1 MRRGPYQKARRRSGG
16 GVRARFAILP
26 SILAAFLIAGLA
38 LATVGAV
45 AALAFFGSDL
55 PAAEDFAKD
64 PLALSSKVYDRTG
77 TELLY
82 QFEEQRREIVA
93 LDQVPQQLIDATL
106 GAEDKTFWTN
116 PGIDVFGILR
126 AVRDDLLH
134 RQVVSGASTITQQ
147 LVKQRIV
154 GDEVSVTRK
163 VKEAILA
170 VEVTRTYSKQQILEL
185 YLNQIY
191 YGNQAYGIKAASQ
204 TYFGKSDLGTLTLA
218 ECALL
223 AGLPQSPSALDPSDP
238 GNVANAQGRRAYV
251 LSQMVDMGAITEA
264 QAAAADQEPIKV
276 AGAQITQIKAPH
288 FVFQVKQ
295 QLIQILGSEA
305 AINRGGY
312 KIITSLDMKKQEIAE
327 RQVREWVDFLHNR
340 NVWNAALVSI
350 DPRTGEVLAYVG
362 SVDYYNRDDPR
373 VQGQFDVAG
382 LGLRQPGSSF
392 KMFNYVTA
400 LKKGATPATVV
411 VDARTDFTGRA
422 DPASMGPSTCGYC
435 PQNADLQYHGPIT
448 MRQAIRE
455 SRNVPAVKFLQ
466 QYSGIE
472 DTIQTAKDLGITTP
486 IDPATIG
493 LSLTL
498 GAKEVH
504 LVDMASAYGVLANM
518 GTRVTPTYVL
528 RVEDARGKVVW
539 EHKDYEQKQVLDKSI
554 AWLMTD
560 ILKDT
565 TNPQKD
571 FIFGQWTNIG
581 RVAALKT
588 GTTDNLRDVY
598 SVGYVPTLVTGV
610 WMGNSNNS
618 EMSSVDF
625 SSAMGPGQLWRDYM
639 KEALA
644 DTPATDWERPADIV
658 TMNIVSAPGATGGYG
673 SGLLPSALSPFT
685 TPENF
690 VKGKV
695 PAKQDD
701 WFVQGCPAPDG
712 TRKVALQLKE
722 NAPASWTRYTDQW
735 VTDANAGKHTY
746 GRYSWNV
753 LGSQPCP
760 SPSPSLTPV
769 PTRTPSGP
777 PTPVPTR
784 TPAITPTPI
793 PTPTP
798 KKT

>member
-1 MRRGPYQKARRRSGG
+1 
-16 GVRARFAILP
+16 
-26 SILAAFLIAGLA
+26 
-38 LATVGAV
+38 
-45 AALAFFGSDL
+45 
-55 PAAEDFAKD
+55 
-64 PLALSSKVYDRTG
+64 
-77 TELLY
+77 
-82 QFEEQRREIVA
+82 
-93 LDQVPQQLIDATL
+93 
-106 GAEDKTFWTN
+106 
-116 PGIDVFGILR
+116 
-126 AVRDDLLH
+126 
-134 RQVVSGASTITQQ
+134 
-147 LVKQRIV
+147 
-154 GDEVSVTRK
+154 
-163 VKEAILA
+163 
-170 VEVTRTYSKQQILEL
+170 
-185 YLNQIY
+185 
-191 YGNQAYGIKAASQ
+191 
-204 TYFGKSDLGTLTLA
+204 
-218 ECALL
+218 
-223 AGLPQSPSALDPSDP
+223 
-238 GNVANAQGRRAYV
+238 
-251 LSQMVDMGAITEA
+251 MVDMGAITEA
-264 QAAAADQEPIKV
+264 QAAAADTEPITV

-288 FVFQVKQ
+288 FVFQVRQ
-295 QLIQILGSEA
+295 QLEQILGTDA
-305 AINRGGY
+305 AIDRGGY

-327 RQVREWVDFLHNR
+327 RQVREWVDFLHNV

-350 DPRTGEVLAYVG
+350 DPQTGEVLAYVG

-422 DPASMGPSTCGYC
+422 DPNNLGPNTCGYC

-455 SRNVPAVKFLQ
+455 SRNVPAVKFLS

-472 DTIQTAKDLGITTP
+472 DTIQTAKDMGITTP
-486 IDPATIG
+486 IDPNTIG

-518 GTRVTPTYVL
+518 GVRVTPTYVL

-539 EHKDYEQKQVLDKSI
+539 EHKDYEQKRVLDQSI

-560 ILKDT
+560 ILKDM
-565 TNPQKD
+565 TNPAKD

-598 SVGYVPTLVTGV
+598 SVGYVPSLVTGV

-618 EMSSVDF
+618 EMSAVNF
-625 SSAMGPGQLWRDYM
+625 NSAMGPGQLWRDYM

-644 DTPATDWERPADIV
+644 DTPPADWDRPADIV
-658 TMNIVSAPGATGGYG
+658 TLNVVSAPGAFGGYG
-673 SGLLPSALSPFT
+673 SGLLPSSLSPFSM
-685 TPENF
+685 PENF
-690 VKGKV
+690 IKGKT

-701 WFVQGCPAPDG
+701 WFVQGCVKADG
-712 TRKVALQLKE
+712 TRSVALQLKE
-722 NAPASWTRYTDQW
+722 NAPALWTRYTDKW
-735 VTDANAGKHTY
+735 VADANAGKHTY
-746 GRYSWNV
+746 GRYAWNV

-760 SPSPSLTPV
+760 SPSPSPS
-769 PTRTPSGP
+769 PTASPRPSPTLPFFTVP
-777 PTPVPTR
+777 PTPSILPTK
-784 TPAITPTPI
+784 TPV

>member
-1 MRRGPYQKARRRSGG
+1 LRSRGRGG
-16 GVRARFAILP
+16 IRARLAILP
-26 SILAAFLIAGLA
+26 SFLGALLIAGVA

-45 AALAFFGSDL
+45 GALAFFTADL
-55 PAAEDFAKD
+55 PSTDEFAKD
-64 PLALSSKVYDRTG
+64 PLALSTKVYDRTG

-82 QFEEQRREIVA
+82 QFEQERREIVSF
-93 LDQVPQQLIDATL
+93 DQVPQQLIDATL

-116 PGIDVFGILR
+116 PGIDVFVILR
-126 AVRDDLLH
+126 AVRDDILTH
-134 RQVVSGASTITQQ
+134 TVVSGASTITQQ

-154 GDEVSVTRK
+154 GDEVSLSRK

-191 YGNQAYGIKAASQ
+191 YGNQAYGIKAAAE
-204 TYFGKSDLGTLTLA
+204 TYFGKSDLRTLTLA

-223 AGLPQSPSALDPSDP
+223 AGLPQAPSALDPSDP
-238 GNVANAQGRRAYV
+238 GNVANAQDRRSYV

-264 QAAAADQEPIKV
+264 QAAAADTEPITV

-288 FVFQVKQ
+288 FVFQVRQ
-295 QLIQILGSEA
+295 QLEQILGTDA
-305 AINRGGY
+305 AIDRGGY

-327 RQVREWVDFLHNR
+327 RQVREWVDFLHNV

-350 DPRTGEVLAYVG
+350 DPQTGEVLAYVG

-422 DPASMGPSTCGYC
+422 DPNNLGPNTCGYC

-455 SRNVPAVKFLQ
+455 SRNVPAVKFLS

-472 DTIQTAKDLGITTP
+472 DTIQTAKDMGITTP
-486 IDPATIG
+486 IDPNTIG

-518 GTRVTPTYVL
+518 GVRVTPTYVL

-539 EHKDYEQKQVLDKSI
+539 EHKDYEQKRVLDQSI

-560 ILKDT
+560 ILKDM
-565 TNPQKD
+565 TNPAKD

-598 SVGYVPTLVTGV
+598 SVGYVPSLVTGV

-618 EMSSVDF
+618 EMSAVNF
-625 SSAMGPGQLWRDYM
+625 NSAMGPGQLWRDYM

-644 DTPATDWERPADIV
+644 DTPPADWDRPADIV
-658 TMNIVSAPGATGGYG
+658 TLNVVSAPGAFGGYG
-673 SGLLPSALSPFT
+673 SGLLPSSLSPFSM
-685 TPENF
+685 PENF
-690 VKGKV
+690 IKGKT

-701 WFVQGCPAPDG
+701 WFVQGCVKADG
-712 TRKVALQLKE
+712 TRSVALQLKE
-722 NAPASWTRYTDQW
+722 NAPALWTRYTDKW
-735 VTDANAGKHTY
+735 VADANAGKHTY
-746 GRYSWNV
+746 GRYAWNV

-760 SPSPSLTPV
+760 SPSPSPS
-769 PTRTPSGP
+769 PTASPRPSPTLPFFTVP
-777 PTPVPTR
+777 PTPSILPTK
-784 TPAITPTPI
+784 TPV

>member
-1 MRRGPYQKARRRSGG
+1 MRGRLA
-16 GVRARFAILP
+16 VLP
-26 SILAAFLIAGLA
+26 SILAATLIAGIA
-38 LATVGAV
+38 LTTIGGV
-45 AALAFFGSDL
+45 AALAFFGADL
-55 PAAEDFAKD
+55 PSAEELAKD
-64 PLALSSKVYDRTG
+64 PLALSTKVYDRTG
-77 TELLY
+77 SELLF
-82 QFEEQRREIVA
+82 QFEEERREIVSF
-93 LDQVPQQLIDATL
+93 DQVPMQLVDATL
-106 GAEDKTFWTN
+106 AAEDKTFWTN
-116 PGIDVFGILR
+116 PGIDVFGIIR
-126 AVRDDLLH
+126 AVRDDLLKK
-134 RQVVSGASTITQQ
+134 QVVSGASTITQQ

-154 GDEVSVTRK
+154 GGEVSVARK
-163 VKEAILA
+163 IKEAILA

-191 YGNQAYGIKAASQ
+191 YGNQAYGIKAAAE
-204 TYFGKSDLGTLTLA
+204 TYFGKSDLSTLTLA
-218 ECALL
+218 ESALL
-223 AGLPQSPSALDPSDP
+223 AGLPQAPSTLDPSDP
-238 GNVANAQGRRAYV
+238 GNVANATERRAYV
-251 LSQMVDMGAITEA
+251 LGQMVDMGVITEA
-264 QAAAADQEPIKV
+264 QAAAADADPIKV

-295 QLIQILGSEA
+295 QLQQILGGEA
-305 AINRGGY
+305 AITRGGY
-312 KIITSLDMKKQEIAE
+312 KVITSLDMKKQEIAE

-411 VDARTDFTGRA
+411 VDARTDFTNKA
-422 DPASMGPSTCGYC
+422 DPANMSPNSCGYC
-435 PQNADLQYHGPIT
+435 PQNADLQYHGPVT

-472 DTIQTAKDLGITTP
+472 DMIQTAKDMGITTP
-486 IDPATIG
+486 IDPAQVG

-518 GTRVTPTYVL
+518 GVRITPTYVM

-539 EHKDYEQKQVLDKSI
+539 EHKDYEQKRVVDQSI

-560 ILKDT
+560 MLKDT
-565 TNPQKD
+565 TNPARD

-598 SVGYVPTLVTGV
+598 SVGYVPQLVTGV

-618 EMSSVDF
+618 EMSAVDF
-625 SSAMGPGQLWRDYM
+625 SSAMGPGQLWRDFM

-644 DTPATDWERPADIV
+644 DTPAADWDKPADIV
-658 TMNIVSAPGATGGYG
+658 TVNVVSAPGAFGGYG
-673 SGLLPSALSPFT
+673 SGLLPSSLSPFSM
-685 TPENF
+685 PENF

-701 WFVQGCPAPDG
+701 WFVQGCAGADG

-722 NAPASWTRYTDQW
+722 SAPAQWTRYTDRW
-735 VTDANAGKHTY
+735 VADANAGRHTY

-760 SPSPSLTPV
+760 SPSPTPSPSPSPSPSPTPRRSGTSVPFPTAILPPGVTLPPTPTRTPV
-769 PTRTPSGP
+769 PTP
-777 PTPVPTR
+777 
-784 TPAITPTPI
+784 
-793 PTPTP
+793 
-798 KKT
+798 

>member
-1 MRRGPYQKARRRSGG
+1 M
-16 GVRARFAILP
+16 I
-26 SILAAFLIAGLA
+26 
-38 LATVGAV
+38 
-45 AALAFFGSDL
+45 
-55 PAAEDFAKD
+55 
-64 PLALSSKVYDRTG
+64 
-77 TELLY
+77 
-82 QFEEQRREIVA
+82 
-93 LDQVPQQLIDATL
+93 
-106 GAEDKTFWTN
+106 
-116 PGIDVFGILR
+116 
-126 AVRDDLLH
+126 
-134 RQVVSGASTITQQ
+134 
-147 LVKQRIV
+147 
-154 GDEVSVTRK
+154 
-163 VKEAILA
+163 
-170 VEVTRTYSKQQILEL
+170 
-185 YLNQIY
+185 
-191 YGNQAYGIKAASQ
+191 
-204 TYFGKSDLGTLTLA
+204 
-218 ECALL
+218 
-223 AGLPQSPSALDPSDP
+223 
-238 GNVANAQGRRAYV
+238 
-251 LSQMVDMGAITEA
+251 
-264 QAAAADQEPIKV
+264 
-276 AGAQITQIKAPH
+276 
-288 FVFQVKQ
+288 
-295 QLIQILGSEA
+295 
-305 AINRGGY
+305 
-312 KIITSLDMKKQEIAE
+312 
-327 RQVREWVDFLHNR
+327 
-340 NVWNAALVSI
+340 
-350 DPRTGEVLAYVG
+350 AYVG
-362 SVDYYNRDDPR
+362 SADYYNRDDPR

-411 VDARTDFTGRA
+411 VDARTDFGGKA
-422 DPASMGPSTCGYC
+422 DPTNLGERTCSYC

-466 QYSGIE
+466 QYSGID
-472 DTIQTAKDLGITTP
+472 DTIQTAKDMGITTP
-486 IDPATIG
+486 IDPAQTG

-498 GAKEVH
+498 GSKEVR

-518 GTRVTPTYVL
+518 GVRVTPSYVL

-539 EHKDYEQKQVLDKSI
+539 EHKDYEQKRVLEQGI

-610 WMGNSNNS
+610 WMGNSNNT

-644 DTPATDWERPADIV
+644 DTPATDWARPADIV
-658 TMNIVSAPGATGGYG
+658 TMNVVSAPGATGGYG
-673 SGLLPSALSPFT
+673 SGLLPSSLSPFSMS
-685 TPENF
+685 ENF

-701 WFVQGCPAPDG
+701 WFVQGCASADG
-712 TRKVALQLKE
+712 TQKVALQLKE
-722 NAPASWTRYTDQW
+722 SGPASWTRYTDQW
-735 VTDANAGKHTY
+735 VKDANAGKHTY

-760 SPSPSLTPV
+760 SPSPSPSASLTPV
-769 PTRTPSGP
+769 PTRTPSAP

-784 TPAITPTPI
+784 TPAPTPI